1 VTRALS
7 EQDLDLL
14 KSITAASLLR
24 GVVYGEENPRA
35 WQGLTSAKVRIWL
48 GDYFRTLGLTVVL
61 DEAEQFAFLRTVS
74 ELPEGMPRLV
84 RRHQLTFRMSVLLAQ
99 LRERLDETARDGQSD
114 RTLMTLEQ
122 LVEGM
127 RPYFDKT
134 ATDDKI
140 GQLVTDAVN
149 ADFLRKLSGS
159 DPASFEVRRHVRALV
174 SSDWLEQFH
183 DRHTTANITGDGSDR
198 DDVADAGDG
207 SVESMEDRPGS
218 TPGQDGDQE
227 LRTQHGDEGR

>member
-7 EQDLDLL
+7 EQDLEQL

-35 WQGLTSAKVRIWL
+35 WQALTSAKIRIWL

-61 DEAEQFAFLRTVS
+61 DESEQFAFLRTVP

-114 RTLMTLEQ
+114 RTIVTLEQ
-122 LVEGM
+122 LVEDL
-127 RPYFDKT
+127 RPYFDKG

-140 GQLVTDAVN
+140 TPLVTDAVS
-149 ADFLRKLSGS
+149 ADFLKKLTGS
-159 DPASFEVRRHVRALV
+159 EPVSFEVRRHVRALV
-174 SSDWLEQFH
+174 SADWLDQFRERLTNTAASG
-183 DRHTTANITGDGSDR
+183 DGVGTANRTEAAFGGR
-198 DDVADAGDG
+198 QDVA
-207 SVESMEDRPGS
+207 ETLREED
-218 TPGQDGDQE
+218 QD
-227 LRTQHGDEGR
+227 R